1 MQSVQMSQLLED
13 GVRLSGCYDSS
24 RHPRSAICLDQTR
37 TELWM
42 IAVDGRR
49 SAASGMTCDEMR
61 DLALDLGCW
70 DAAMLDGGG
79 STNPVVE
86 GDVKNVPSDGSP
98 RLMPITS
105 GYFGDSIPNA
115 KCPVGNGVRETPW
128 HTCSG
133 GRFMGAG
140 VVPFWCNV

>member
-1 MQSVQMSQLLED
+1 MWNPHFSDPGVGSAWGYFGCDIFNNCDASAVVSDPFSNSISTTTPLLQCDRFKWSQLLED

-37 TELWM
+37 TELWL

-70 DAAMLDGGG
+70 DASMQDGGG
-79 STNPVVE
+79 STNLCCCR
-86 GDVKNVPSDGSP
+86 GS
-98 RLMPITS
+98 
-105 GYFGDSIPNA
+105 
-115 KCPVGNGVRETPW
+115 
-128 HTCSG
+128 
-133 GRFMGAG
+133 
-140 VVPFWCNV
+140 